1 MTGDTDD
8 GTSIPAAVSQ
18 VRRSRIGRFQHGDDG
33 VRPQEALAS
42 VRHFKLTGAKV
53 TRNICTYCS
62 VGCGMLLYAR
72 GDGAINSHDH
82 IFHVEGDP
90 DHPVSR
96 GSLCPRGA
104 GVLDFIKS
112 DSRVRYPQVREPGT
126 DEWKRISWDE
136 ALDRIARLMK
146 DDRDRNFETHDDQ
159 GQLVNR
165 WMTTSMVA
173 ASACTN
179 ETAYLTQK
187 ISRALGIL
195 KLDNQ
200 ARV

>member
-1 MTGDTDD
+1 MTVRVSRRQFLKFGAAGVGASSMAMMGFAPDEAVA
-8 GTSIPAAVSQ
+8 SI
-18 VRRSRIGRFQHGDDG
+18 
-33 VRPQEALAS
+33 
-42 VRHFKLTGAKV
+42 RHFKLTGAKV

-72 GDGAINSHDH
+72 GDGAANVVDDIY
-82 IFHVEGDP
+82 HVEGDP

-112 DSRVRYPQVREPGT
+112 ESRVKYPEVREAYT
-126 DEWKRISWDE
+126 NEWKRISWDE
-136 ALDRIARLMK
+136 AFDRIARHMK
-146 DDRDRNFETHDDQ
+146 DDRDRNFETHDEQ
-159 GQLVNR
+159 GRLVNR

-187 ISRALGIL
+187 ITRALGIL